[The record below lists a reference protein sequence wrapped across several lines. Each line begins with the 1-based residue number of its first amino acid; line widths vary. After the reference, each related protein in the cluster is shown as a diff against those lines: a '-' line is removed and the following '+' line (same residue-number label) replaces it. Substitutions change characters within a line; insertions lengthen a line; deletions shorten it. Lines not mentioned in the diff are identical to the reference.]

1 MKPGIAGRLF
11 ILLAL
16 LSGCRTMEGGMA
28 NISAQNSGNHAPNPI
43 KWGAVSIEGG
53 AVIVPGSVHADFG
66 RFDFFW
72 QIPEKGAARLM
83 AKEPLGSAEMG
94 LRLVALYP
102 YFPGDG
108 LASIFREHVPL
119 LNSREP
125 RALTLIAVVSA
136 DELRAGLALGEA
148 FLKQTAR

>member
-1 MKPGIAGRLF
+1 MKPGAAGRLLIF
-11 ILLAL
+11 LAL

-28 NISAQNSGNHAPNPI
+28 NINAQNTGNGARRPI
-43 KWGAVSIEGG
+43 AWGAVSVEGG
-53 AVIVPGSVHADFG
+53 AVVVPGSVHADFG

-102 YFPGDG
+102 YFAGDG
-108 LASIFREHVPL
+108 SASIFRERVPL
-119 LNSREP
+119 LNGREP

-136 DELRAGLALGEA
+136 DELRAGIALGEA
-148 FLKQTAR
+148 FMKQTAR

>member
-1 MKPGIAGRLF
+1 M
-11 ILLAL
+11 
-16 LSGCRTMEGGMA
+16 TT
-28 NISAQNSGNHAPNPI
+28 ISAQNAGDGARRPI
-43 KWGAVSIEGG
+43 TWGAASLENG
-53 AVIVPGSVHADFG
+53 AVVVTGSVHADFG

-94 LRLVALYP
+94 LRLVTLYP

-108 LASIFREHVPL
+108 SASIFRERVPL
-119 LNSREP
+119 LNGREP

-136 DELRAGLALGEA
+136 DALRAGLALGEA
-148 FLKQTAR
+148 FLKQMAR